1 MKPQTKERSNNI
13 METRK
18 VKISDQKKQALRNAI
33 DQLGKVTFV
42 RSIIFDSE
50 VNSLLQNRACY
61 INDMA
66 RIQRLQN
73 ARSEILDEYTEIF
86 NTTDIDLTQVLYTPV
101 TILSVE
107 LDKEAEALL
116 KEASIIET
124 QFLKQFFLS

>member
-1 MKPQTKERSNNI
+1 

-73 ARSEILDEYTEIF
+73 ARSEIFDEYTEIF